1 MTRDDVKLGI
11 AAFAGWLVIRL
22 LAFTWRIRVVNEE
35 LLHEAHRATGPVI
48 FAFWHGQLLPL
59 LYAHRGQNI
68 AAMISEHRDGELIA
82 QIAHRLGVHTV
93 RGSTSRGAARALIG
107 ACRAVEQGE
116 DLAITVDGPRG
127 PARSVAPGTMVVSQ
141 RTGAPV
147 LPIAADAS
155 SAWRLRSW
163 DRFMIPKPFARVIVA
178 YDPTFAIAAATARDA
193 IGESETVRAAIERAE
208 QTARECLAR

>member
-1 MTRDDVKLGI
+1 MTRDELKLAV
-11 AAFAGWLVIRL
+11 AAFAGWLLIRL
-22 LAFTWRIRVVNEE
+22 LALTWRIRVVNVE
-35 LLHEAHRATGPVI
+35 LLHEAHRTTGPVI
-48 FAFWHGQLLPL
+48 FALWHGQLLPL

-82 QIAHRLGVHTV
+82 QVAHHLGVHTV
-93 RGSTSRGAARALIG
+93 RGSTSRGAARALIS

-147 LPIAADAS
+147 IPVVADAS
-155 SAWRLRSW
+155 RAWRLKSW
-163 DRFMIPKPFARVIVA
+163 DRFMIPKPFARVTVA
-178 YDPTFAIAAATARDA
+178 YDRPFAIAAATARDA
-193 IGESETVRAAIERAE
+193 IGESDAVRAALERAE
-208 QTARECLAR
+208 QTAREFLAR